1 MKISTENP
9 SITIEKNWEEK
20 YKNPFTV
27 KEPYTAVEKKIHK
40 RKKRKDDSR
49 SSDHL
54 SNNGTGRFSDQSWPV
69 KSDCDARRFLL
80 LHYAQRVVDDLAK
93 SSLIRT
99 RPNATTVLTG
109 LFSNLFVLICVCVC
123 VCVCVVT
130 DERMARPSVFHQT
143 PVVRNESVWQLPGV
157 PGRRRKRG
165 AARQWVAADHS
176 SVNET
181 GHYLFVC
188 QPGKKPCVTNHGR
201 RHGLVSRLSRQLCH
215 WCRPFQTNK
224 RFLSWPFEKLK
235 HKNALAHCSAI
246 RTGEKILTN
255 VQHASSNQHKQ
266 NKGPKSRPT
275 GVDKEDS
282 GISESVARL
291 SHDRPASDQQKN
303 ANEVKTIATSRFPF
317 FLWRLIFPSS
327 TTRKS
332 ARRSSSKVAQI
343 RGGVRSLSFS
353 IAMVG

>member
-80 LHYAQRVVDDLAK
+80 LHYAQRVIDDLAK

-123 VCVCVVT
+123 VCVCG
-130 DERMARPSVFHQT
+130 DWR
-143 PVVRNESVWQLPGV
+143 
-157 PGRRRKRG
+157 
-165 AARQWVAADHS
+165 
-176 SVNET
+176 
-181 GHYLFVC
+181 
-188 QPGKKPCVTNHGR
+188 
-201 RHGLVSRLSRQLCH
+201 
-215 WCRPFQTNK
+215 
-224 RFLSWPFEKLK
+224 
-235 HKNALAHCSAI
+235 
-246 RTGEKILTN
+246 
-255 VQHASSNQHKQ
+255 
-266 NKGPKSRPT
+266 
-275 GVDKEDS
+275 EDS
-282 GISESVARL
+282 ATQRL
-291 SHDRPASDQQKN
+291 PSDASG
-303 ANEVKTIATSRFPF
+303 EERIGLATSRCS
-317 FLWRLIFPSS
+317 RAS
-327 TTRKS
+327 
-332 ARRSSSKVAQI
+332 
-343 RGGVRSLSFS
+343 
-353 IAMVG
+353 